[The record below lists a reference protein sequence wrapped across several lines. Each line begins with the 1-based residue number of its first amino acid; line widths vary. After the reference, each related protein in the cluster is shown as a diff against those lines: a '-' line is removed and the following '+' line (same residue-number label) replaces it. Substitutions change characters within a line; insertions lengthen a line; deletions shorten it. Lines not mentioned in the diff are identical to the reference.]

1 MSARTNIC
9 CVRWSLTGKKTTNSV
24 ALLLTTKALFE
35 THQEALGLEWVAG
48 YSGVSR
54 AVDLEK
60 CKEEGDTLFGHMN
73 IIQPNHVQVLGDHEL
88 TYLNRLSNSARKGQ
102 IRSLFSL
109 LPMSIV
115 IADQAEVPPDI
126 QAAADEN
133 DLPLLTSSV
142 SCRKLIN
149 YLQEYY
155 AIAVAEKQVLHGV
168 FMEVKGL
175 GLLLTG
181 KSSVGKSELAL
192 ELLSRGHRIIA
203 DDAPEFF
210 RVAADTIRGRCPSLL
225 QDFLEVRGLG
235 ILNVRA
241 LFGDSAIKQDKNLR
255 LVIHLKEMSETEIQQ
270 IDRLEGDRVG
280 RVILDVE
287 IPEITIPVASGRNL
301 AVLVESAASQHIL
314 RSKGYHAEQEFIRRH
329 TEQIAKGSL

>member
-1 MSARTNIC
+1 MASF
-9 CVRWSLTGKKTTNSV
+9 LTI
-24 ALLLTTKALFE
+24 KALFE
-35 THQEALGLEWVAG
+35 AHQETLGLEWVAG

-54 AVDLEK
+54 SIDLEK
-60 CKEEGDTLFGHMN
+60 CKENNDVLFGHMN
-73 IIQPNHVQVLGDHEL
+73 VIQPTHIQVLGDHEL
-88 TYLNRLSNSARKGQ
+88 SYLDRLEKGARAGQ
-102 IRSLFSL
+102 IKALFSL
-109 LPMSIV
+109 SPMSIV
-115 IADQAEVPPDI
+115 IADQAKVPGDFQ
-126 QAAADEN
+126 QAADDN
-133 DLPLLTSSV
+133 DLPLLTSSA

-155 AIAVAEKQVLHGV
+155 AIAVADKQVLHGV
-168 FMEVKGL
+168 FMEVKGV
-175 GLLLTG
+175 GVLLTG

-210 RVAADTIRGRCPSLL
+210 RISADTIRGRCPSLL

-255 LVIHLKEMSETEIQQ
+255 LIIQLKQMSHTEMQQ
-270 IDRLEGDRVG
+270 IDRLAGDRAS
-280 RVILDVE
+280 RVVLEVE
-287 IPEITIPVASGRNL
+287 ISEITIPVASGRNL

-314 RSKGYHAEQEFIRRH
+314 RSKGYYADQEFMRRH
-329 TEQIAKGSL
+329 SEQLAKGDL